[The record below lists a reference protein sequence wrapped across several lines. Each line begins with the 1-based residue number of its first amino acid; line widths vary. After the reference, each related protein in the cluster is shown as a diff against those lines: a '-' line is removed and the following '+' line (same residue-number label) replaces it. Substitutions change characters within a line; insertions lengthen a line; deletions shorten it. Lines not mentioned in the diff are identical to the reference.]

1 MEIRNTPSRIK
12 FEYIIAL
19 SIVLLAILGMLG
31 RMFFSYR
38 FERSYLITVR
48 ELEGKFV
55 NVYDSEQIRN
65 LSYNISIHSVN
76 YFLTGDE
83 EERISLIYFKE
94 EFYRTLNKF
103 KSSNL
108 LTAHEEQSLL
118 RILER
123 AQDEKFEILKR
134 NVNRPMPEKIKILL
148 GTEVEKNNLI
158 LRDNL
163 QKLVDIEV
171 RKYREARSSLMN
183 SRTELLELVSTV
195 SSLIFITTIIL
206 GYILYRFTRKLR
218 VAHTETLEAVRV
230 RDEIMA
236 IVSHDLKNP
245 VSAISL
251 NAQMLLRKTADR
263 PELNRNI
270 ESIQHS
276 VKIML
281 KLIHDILD
289 YSKLEANRLQLEIQ
303 KEDFKDI
310 VQETEELFIPQAKSK
325 SIEIINT
332 IPEHIPDVKCDK
344 FRLVQIL
351 SNLLSNAIKFSGEG
365 SKVEVK
371 ARPVGREL
379 LVEIQDQ
386 GPGIPQ
392 EQLEHIFDRYWQA
405 KKTAKLGTGL
415 GLSIAEKLVKAHGGK
430 IWVNSIKNKGTT
442 FSFTVPLSV

>member
-1 MEIRNTPSRIK
+1 MGFRGTPIRIK

-19 SIVLLAILGMLG
+19 AIVLLATLGMFMRGYL
-31 RMFFSYR
+31 SYR
-38 FERSYLITVR
+38 LERNHQNTVK
-48 ELEGKFV
+48 ELEERFV

-65 LSYNISIHSVN
+65 LAFNINIHSVN

-83 EERISLIYFKE
+83 EERISLIQFKN
-94 EFYRTLNKF
+94 EFYRVLKKF
-103 KSSNL
+103 KSSRL
-108 LTAHEEQSLL
+108 LTPDEERNL
-118 RILER
+118 IKTIEE
-123 AQDEKFEILKR
+123 AQDKKFEILQN
-134 NVNRPMPEKIKILL
+134 NVNRPMKDKTLLLLTPELEAYNV
-148 GTEVEKNNLI
+148 TVRE
-158 LRDNL
+158 NL

-171 RKYREARSSLMN
+171 LKYREARRNLMDT
-183 SRTELLELVSTV
+183 RTKVIDLVSNI
-195 SSLIFITTIIL
+195 SLVIFFLTIFL
-206 GYILYRFTRKLR
+206 GYILYRFSRKLR
-218 VAHTETLEAVRV
+218 IAHTETLEAVRV
-230 RDEIMA
+230 RDDIMA

-251 NAQMLLRKTADR
+251 NAQMLLRKTEDR
-263 PELNRNI
+263 PELKRNL

-276 VKIML
+276 VKMMM
-281 KLIHDILD
+281 KLIQDILD
-289 YSKLEANRLQLEIQ
+289 YSKLEANRLQLEIK
-303 KEDFKDI
+303 KEDFKNI
-310 VQETEELFIPQAKSK
+310 VQETEELFVPQAKSK

-379 LVEIQDQ
+379 LVEVQDQ

-405 KKTAKLGTGL
+405 KKTAKLGSGL